1 MKDDPGTNGKV
12 FMVVPTKGTDITD
25 NLKQAFADAMEA
37 GPGSVVQLSEG
48 EFELGFIE
56 IREFFGKFK
65 GAGKGKTI
73 ITTLNNLDIV
83 PLVSQD
89 LNTFLLKFV
98 GGDVTISDMTI
109 QTPEGVLTTNA
120 GEWWLEGLICFS
132 ARNRVYSSEM
142 DYIKA
147 VVNNVEFIARSEP
160 VSGWRSNCNMGLM
173 AGFDSRYTT
182 ITDGWPLSPTDITIT
197 NCSFD
202 NFDIYGVL
210 IAYIN
215 GGTIIAGSKN
225 KGNIFNNNSTSAY
238 GYGGSLA
245 LWHNINME
253 ISAVSNNFTDPVG
266 ARFGIEATSA
276 PWSEYLQQV
285 PQLKA
290 TVFNIEQNVFNI
302 TGGTGGILVNDQ
314 RRVFNTDAIPML
326 VQIKNNRF
334 IMSNEAF
341 TGMGCFNNDGM
352 VIRNNKFTGS
362 GSYGVRV
369 MSTAPVNNENG
380 LMLGNNFSNSAYSV
394 TTVLLNPG
402 SRNWTI
408 IGGNLGERITDLGEN
423 NFINGMNLNTSE
435 VPAGP
440 TIVDKLEEMREGN

>member
-1 MKDDPGTNGKV
+1 
-12 FMVVPTKGTDITD
+12 
-25 NLKQAFADAMEA
+25 
-37 GPGSVVQLSEG
+37 
-48 EFELGFIE
+48 
-56 IREFFGKFK
+56 
-65 GAGKGKTI
+65 
-73 ITTLNNLDIV
+73 
-83 PLVSQD
+83 
-89 LNTFLLKFV
+89 
-98 GGDVTISDMTI
+98 
-109 QTPEGVLTTNA
+109 
-120 GEWWLEGLICFS
+120 
-132 ARNRVYSSEM
+132 
-142 DYIKA
+142 
-147 VVNNVEFIARSEP
+147 
-160 VSGWRSNCNMGLM
+160 MGLM

-253 ISAVSNNFTDPVG
+253 ISAVSNNFTDPAG

-276 PWSEYLQQV
+276 PWPEYLQQV
-285 PQLKA
+285 PQIKA